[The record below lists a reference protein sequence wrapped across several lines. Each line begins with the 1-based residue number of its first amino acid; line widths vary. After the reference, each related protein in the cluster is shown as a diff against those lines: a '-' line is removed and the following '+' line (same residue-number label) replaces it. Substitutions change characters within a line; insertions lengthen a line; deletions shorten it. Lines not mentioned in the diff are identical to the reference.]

1 MDDKKAKAKWIIG
14 IVSVCILIYMALQH
28 LDKVTGAVRWLFHLF
43 IPLVMGGAVAFVIN
57 VPLRPLERHF
67 FPKSSRPWVR
77 KLRRPCCIVLAILII
92 LGVFVGVGVLVI
104 PELIGAFSVLGHSIS
119 SAAKGIQELNLQ
131 VYGENS
137 EIMQF
142 INSMDINWADIQA
155 VVIDWIKNSAMGVV
169 DSTVSV
175 VSGVVSSVINFTV
188 ALVFGIYILSAK
200 EKLKA
205 QAVHIL
211 RTWLP
216 ETFTKKFLHIS
227 GVVNLCFR
235 KYVVGQTTEA
245 LILGSLCAVGM
256 AILRLPYAPMIGALV
271 GVTALIPIV
280 GAFIGAVVGAFMI
293 LMVNPVKAVV
303 FIVFLL
309 ALQQVEGNI
318 IYPRVVGSSM
328 GLPAIWVLA
337 AVTIGGS
344 LGGIGGML
352 LSVPTASALY
362 ILIGEETEKR
372 AKQRGIPPL
381 PAVGS
386 ETSSRQS
393 SEKKS
398 ENIRRPR
405 SKNRKK

>member
-14 IVSVCILIYMALQH
+14 IVSICILIYMALQH

-43 IPLVMGGAVAFVIN
+43 VPLIMGGAVAFVIN

-67 FPKSSRPWVR
+67 FPNSSRPWVR
-77 KLRRPCCIVLAILII
+77 ILRRPFCIVLAILFI
-92 LGVFVGVGVLVI
+92 LGIFTGVGVLVI
-104 PELIGAFSVLGHSIS
+104 PELVSAFSILGHSIS
-119 SAAKGIQELNLQ
+119 SAAKSLQELNLL

-137 EIMQF
+137 AIMQF
-142 INSMDINWADIQA
+142 INSLDINWAEIQTT
-155 VVIDWIKNSAMGVV
+155 IINLIKNSAMGVV

-175 VSGVVSSVINFTV
+175 VSGVVTSVINFTV

-205 QAVHIL
+205 QAVRIS

-216 ETFTKKFLHIS
+216 DSFTKKLFHIA

-245 LILGSLCAVGM
+245 LILGSLCAIGM

-280 GAFIGAVVGAFMI
+280 GAFIGAIVGAFMI

-303 FIVFLL
+303 FIIFLL
-309 ALQQVEGNI
+309 ALQQIEGNI

-362 ILIGEETEKR
+362 ILVGEATDKR
-372 AKQRGIPPL
+372 AKEKGIP
-381 PAVGS
+381 AIQTEEVHTVS
-386 ETSSRQS
+386 KRAA
-393 SEKKS
+393 K
-398 ENIRRPR
+398 RRPQTPR
-405 SKNRKK
+405 GSKKK

>member
-1 MDDKKAKAKWIIG
+1 MEDKKTKAKWIIG
-14 IVSVCILIYMALQH
+14 IAAVCIAIYAGLQH
-28 LDKVTGAVRWLFHLF
+28 LDQVVWAVRWLFRLF
-43 IPLVMGGAVAFVIN
+43 VPLVMGGAVAFVIN

-67 FPKSSRPWVR
+67 FPNSTRPWVG

-92 LGVFVGVGVLVI
+92 LGVFAGVGVLVI
-104 PELIGAFSVLGHSIS
+104 PELISAFSILGHSIS
-119 SAAKGIQELNLQ
+119 SAAQSLQQLNLQ

-137 EIMQF
+137 EVMQF
-142 INSMDINWADIQA
+142 INSLDINWSDIQA
-155 VVIDWIKNSAMGVV
+155 AVIDWIKNSAMGVV

-175 VSGVVSSVINFTV
+175 VSRVVSSVINFAV
-188 ALVFGIYILSAK
+188 SLVFGIYILSSK
-200 EKLKA
+200 EKLKS
-205 QAVHIL
+205 QAVHIF
-211 RTWLP
+211 RTWFP
-216 ETFTKKFLHIS
+216 DAFTRKFFHIA
-227 GVVNLCFR
+227 GVVNVCFR

-280 GAFIGAVVGAFMI
+280 GAFIGAAVGAFMI
-293 LMVNPVKAVV
+293 LVVNPVQSLV
-303 FIVFLL
+303 FIIFLL

-362 ILIGEETEKR
+362 ILVREETAKR
-372 AKQRGIPPL
+372 AKQKGLPPL
-381 PAVGS
+381 PAEPPQTAVN
-386 ETSSRQS
+386 QS
-393 SEKKS
+393 
-398 ENIRRPR
+398 
-405 SKNRKK
+405 NRKKPRKPQGKGMK